1 MARETLGSE
10 DNTQGR
16 PGVVRV
22 VIGVAFL
29 LLAMGL
35 MTDLFL
41 GLPVSH
47 GAKSVLPWLG
57 GILGLGSL
65 CLLGEGAAD
74 WIHGR
79 DKVTDPLWRRVLH
92 LMQLLAFCAAGSFLI
107 WLLLKLV
114 T

>member
-1 MARETLGSE
+1 MSKI
-10 DNTQGR
+10 DNAHDR
-16 PGVVRV
+16 PGLARI
-22 VIGVAFL
+22 VIGVALL

-35 MTDLFL
+35 LSDLYL

-74 WIHGR
+74 WVHAR

-92 LMQLLAFCAAGSFLI
+92 LITLLALWGAGSFLI
-107 WLLLKLV
+107 WLLLKV
-114 T
+114 VI